1 MDYTFIKGQFTEA
14 QLESAIIALFE
25 QQGYTYVHG
34 ESIHRQYEDILLL
47 DDLRAF
53 MQNRYAKDG
62 LSEVELQKI
71 INKLALIQATPLYS
85 GNRESFW
92 LINEGFDLASRKVN
106 ALNGE
111 PVVFQYRS
119 KKNELI
125 IITGKVM
132 SQHPLKC

>member
-92 LINEGFDLASRKVN
+92 LINEGFDLVRDTDTEKALAVLTTVYEPALYDAIVSGIRK
-106 ALNGE
+106 
-111 PVVFQYRS
+111 S
-119 KKNELI
+119 W
-125 IITGKVM
+125 
-132 SQHPLKC
+132 